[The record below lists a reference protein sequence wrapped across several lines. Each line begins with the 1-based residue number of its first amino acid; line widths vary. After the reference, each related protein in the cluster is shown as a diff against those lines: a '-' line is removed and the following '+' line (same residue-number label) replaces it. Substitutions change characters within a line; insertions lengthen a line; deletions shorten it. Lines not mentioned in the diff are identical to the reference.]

1 LEQEDAEI
9 DAVKRVKK
17 NRNQKAV
24 EETLGEFRK
33 ACKKGVNV
41 TPFAIK
47 AAKAN
52 VTNGEMYQVFWDVY
66 GEWPHLD

>member
-1 LEQEDAEI
+1 MAIVDFS
-9 DAVKRVKK
+9 R
-17 NRNQKAV
+17 
-24 EETLGEFRK
+24 
-33 ACKKGVNV
+33 
-41 TPFAIK
+41 PYAIK